1 MVAWSE
7 RAGRVAV
14 AALLAL
20 IAWWLPD
27 VRKTFLDG
35 VIYVDGVPGAAP
47 SLPAAPKDAIGLSP
61 TPFVRV
67 VLIDGTNLEDAREM
81 PAWSAVCARG
91 VDLEVDVGFPTVS
104 IAVQV
109 ALWTGLTQQQT
120 GIYYHYGSPLTD
132 PLGERGLPAR
142 VPGSIAVA
150 EHHAEIVQ
158 SLGFATAMPSITEDA
173 QGWQW
178 SGDPKAKA
186 PDPWSQAWEIEA
198 RNAVTGSAPLA
209 FVHILR
215 VDTAGHKYH
224 RGSPGWGDAVASADR
239 ILGELVAA
247 GDRTHPD
254 ARWFVLADHGHLTK
268 WSHGGEERSI
278 RRVRACIGGM
288 GVAAAAGA
296 TEGGPI
302 ALVDLTRAISDSLG
316 LAPGRGAKG
325 RPLAAAIAH
334 PLQGDELVPEVP
346 RERAILAWMF
356 IALGVAITAWALGQ
370 RTLAWGP
377 WWWPVTLVLVLVQL
391 GSPSLSTGFVFQAKA
406 PLIVDAARWGTY
418 VAAVGC
424 AAAVL
429 WAGWPG
435 WRVGL
440 AHAALP
446 MAGICASLALCG
458 GLPAL
463 WGEPVAAIAPTW
475 TAWSS
480 VLLVVTARAMW
491 ALSLALLATA
501 VLPSSGPWARRG
513 TRRSA
518 T

>member
-1 MVAWSE
+1 MWGE
-7 RAGRVAV
+7 RAGRLCAAAV
-14 AALLAL
+14 LAL

-27 VRKTFLDG
+27 VRATLIRGVVYLDA
-35 VIYVDGVPGAAP
+35 VPGGPPPLAP
-47 SLPAAPKDAIGLSP
+47 APADAVGLPP

-67 VLIDGTNLEDAREM
+67 VLIDGANLEDAREM

-104 IAVQV
+104 LPVQV

-120 GIYYHYGSPLTD
+120 GVLYHYGKPLAD
-132 PLGERGLPAR
+132 PLGARGIPAR

-150 EHHAEIVQ
+150 ENHVEIVS
-158 SLGFATAMPSITEDA
+158 SLGFTTALPAEEP

-178 SGDPKAKA
+178 SGDPKAKP
-186 PDPWSQAWEIEA
+186 PDAWAMTWEIEA
-198 RNAVTGSAPLA
+198 RNAVTGAAPLA

-215 VDTAGHKYH
+215 VDTAGHRFK
-224 RGSPGWGDAVASADR
+224 RGSPAWGDAVASADR

-247 GDRTHPD
+247 GDRVHPD
-254 ARWFVLADHGHLTK
+254 ARWFVLADHGHRADA
-268 WSHGGEERSI
+268 SHGGEERSI
-278 RRVRACIGGM
+278 RRVRACIGGL
-288 GVAAAAGA
+288 GVAEAAGA

-302 ALVDLTRAISDSLG
+302 ALVDVSRAIADSLG
-316 LAPGRGAKG
+316 LAPAPGTKG
-325 RPLAAAIAH
+325 RPLAAAIAR
-334 PLQGDELVPEVP
+334 PLQGDELVPGVP
-346 RERAILAWMF
+346 TGRAVVAWLLLA
-356 IALGVAITAWALGQ
+356 IGVAITAWALGQ
-370 RTLAWGP
+370 RTLLWGP

-391 GSPSLSTGFVFQAKA
+391 GSPSLSTSFVFA
-406 PLIVDAARWGTY
+406 PRAVAIVDAARWGTY
-418 VAAVGC
+418 VAALAC

-429 WAGWPG
+429 WARWPG
-435 WRVGL
+435 WRIGV

-446 MAGICASLALCG
+446 ASGILAALVLCG

-475 TAWSS
+475 TAWAS
-480 VLLVVTARAMW
+480 VLLVITAKALW

-501 VLPSSGPWARRG
+501 VLPGSGPSGPRG

-518 T
+518 P